1 MNSRD
6 LSSGTFPSPI
16 QNFIQGLHDK
26 YARLEDG
33 KVADYIPE
41 LSHANPEWFGI
52 SVATVDGQIHDV
64 GHSSVPFTIQS
75 ISKPLVYGLALESH
89 GLKPVQAK
97 VGVEPS
103 GDAFN
108 SISLDP
114 QTGRPLNPMINAGAI
129 ATTSLIP
136 GESAE
141 AREAMLLRRF
151 SEIAGRNLE
160 IDDAVYR
167 SERDTGHRNR
177 AIAHLLRNAGILTDD
192 PEQPLDLYFRQCSIQ
207 VTCHDLAVIAAT
219 LASGG
224 VNPVTR
230 QRVLAP
236 LTVGR
241 LLSVMTSCGMYD
253 FAGGWIFNVGMP
265 AKSGVSG
272 GIMAVLPGQLGVAVF
287 SPPLDARGNS
297 VRGIRVCTDL
307 SMAFGLHMFNTPRV
321 VIPALR
327 NIRNGGAVR
336 SRRLRTTEQLA
347 TLTREGHGIRL
358 YEFGGR
364 LIFASTELAIHAI
377 LADLPNATHAI
388 IDLSRVIDVDQASC
402 KLLLELHDQLAAR
415 LKRACLAGA
424 RQHALLREYV
434 TTRMTEDGWN
444 HLCRYADRDAALEA
458 FEDDLLKLRPNA
470 TRITEVPRLEDQE
483 LLKGFGAAELQALQ
497 EWLRPVEWPAHQVI
511 MASGSASDALYFI
524 VEGEV
529 SVWVGAE
536 GSEVQV
542 GRLGPG
548 MSVGELALTDRAPR
562 SATVRS
568 LTPVRAWA
576 LPFDAYD
583 RLSEMGQSGL
593 QIRLLGNLTR
603 VLAVRLRA
611 ANAEIRGLS

>member
-1 MNSRD
+1 
-6 LSSGTFPSPI
+6 LPPALFPSPI
-16 QNFIQGLHDK
+16 QSFIQGLHDK

-41 LSHANPEWFGI
+41 LGYARPEWFGI

-64 GHSSVPFTIQS
+64 GDSDVPFTIQS
-75 ISKPLVYGLALESH
+75 ISKPLVYGLALEAH

-129 ATTSLIP
+129 ATASLIP
-136 GESAE
+136 GEDRQ
-141 AREAMLLRRF
+141 AREATLLRRF
-151 SEIAGRNLE
+151 SEIAGRTLE
-160 IDDAVYR
+160 IDDSVYR

-177 AIAHLLRNAGILTDD
+177 AIAHLLRNAGILEGD
-192 PEQPLDLYFRQCSIQ
+192 PEEPLDLYFRQCSIR

-224 VNPVTR
+224 INPVTR

-241 LLSVMTSCGMYD
+241 LLSIMTSCGMYD

-272 GIMAVLPGQLGVAVF
+272 GILAVLPGQLGVAVF
-287 SPPLDARGNS
+287 SPPLDSRGNS

-307 SMAFGLHMFNTPRV
+307 SLAFGLHMFNTPRV

-327 NIRNGGAVR
+327 NVRHGGAVR
-336 SRRLRTTEQLA
+336 SRRLRTSDQLA
-347 TLTREGHGIRL
+347 LLTREGHGIRI

-364 LIFASTELAIHAI
+364 LIFSSTELAIHAI
-377 LADLPNATHAI
+377 LTDLANATHAI

-402 KLLLELHDQLAAR
+402 KLLLELHDQLSAR
-415 LKRACLAGA
+415 LKKACLAGA

-458 FEDDLLKLRPNA
+458 YEDELLKIRPKA
-470 TRITEVPRLEDQE
+470 SRLPVAPRLEDQE
-483 LLKGFGAAELQALQ
+483 LLNNFDATELQGLQ
-497 EWLRPVEWPAHQVI
+497 GLLRAVDWPAHHVI
-511 MASGSASDALYFI
+511 IAAGSTSDALYFI
-524 VEGEV
+524 AEGEV

-548 MSVGELALTDRAPR
+548 MSVGELALIDRAPR
-562 SATVRS
+562 SATVRT
-568 LTPVRAWA
+568 LTAVRAWV

-583 RLSEMGQSGL
+583 RLPALGL
-593 QIRLLGNLTR
+593 GSVQVRLLGNMTR